1 VKGALVADVI
11 EKELS
16 DLILQAA
23 SEVYDNL
30 GPGFPEMIY
39 REATVRE
46 LIERNVVLQRQR
58 RIVVNYKEK
67 PLGEFVLDL
76 VANGR
81 IILELKAESGIL
93 PLHERQALSYLKATG
108 LPLAIIINFGAESL
122 QSGRVENSNGT
133 ATLPPLE
140 PQIRQILK

>member
-1 VKGALVADVI
+1 VAEII
-11 EKELS
+11 EKQLS

-39 REATVRE
+39 REAMVRE
-46 LIERNVVLQRQR
+46 LTERDMILQRQR
-58 RIVVNYKEK
+58 RIVVSYKEE

-81 IILELKAESGIL
+81 IVLELKADSGIL
-93 PLHERQALSYLKATG
+93 RIHEQQALSYLRATG
-108 LPLAIIINFGAESL
+108 LPLAIVINFGAESV
-122 QSGRVENSNGT
+122 QSSRVVNPKGKS
-133 ATLPPLE
+133 TLPPLQ